1 MATQKPDYIFIDNFK
16 KFSLGNSSVNDILEL
31 KQLIYEYRAILFIN
45 LYNTDFV
52 DDVVISITVKYFSD
66 VIIDIKHIADDVYS
80 LWTIKSLNIDYGVF
94 SLKYD
99 YKHFDRRR
107 LERMMSVL
115 VEQFGDKIE
124 VVENLTDRKKH
135 FRLKKVQLIH

>member
-16 KFSLGNSSVNDILEL
+16 KFSLGNSSVNDILAEL

-45 LYNTDFV
+45 LYNTDLV
-52 DDVVISITVKYFSD
+52 DDVVISKTVKYFSD
-66 VIIDIKHIADDVYS
+66 VIIDIKHIADHVYS

-99 YKHFDRRR
+99 YKHFEFKEID
-107 LERMMSVL
+107 LS
-115 VEQFGDKIE
+115 DNI
-124 VVENLTDRKKH
+124 
-135 FRLKKVQLIH
+135 

>member
-16 KFSLGNSSVNDILEL
+16 KFSLGNSSVNDILVEL

-99 YKHFDRRR
+99 YKHFEFKEIDLSDNIWWFCSKFIWR
-107 LERMMSVL
+107 
-115 VEQFGDKIE
+115 
-124 VVENLTDRKKH
+124 
-135 FRLKKVQLIH
+135 